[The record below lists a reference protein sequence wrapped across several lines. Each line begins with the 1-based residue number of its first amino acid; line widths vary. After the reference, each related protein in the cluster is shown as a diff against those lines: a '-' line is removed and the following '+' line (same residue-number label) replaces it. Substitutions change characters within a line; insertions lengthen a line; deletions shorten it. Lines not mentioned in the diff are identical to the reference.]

1 MRDDEYVDTDD
12 EEGFICPPC
21 VPEPKEPLPED
32 VARHNLTHIPYR
44 SWCPHCVAARRNN
57 QAHKQGSSAPR
68 TIPLLVFDYAFIRD
82 ADTEDMLTIL
92 VGRHYPSRALF
103 ATVCDQKGPSDKITV
118 DRLCQFFRSVGAK
131 DVVFKSD
138 QERSIVSL
146 LNEVLRVSKLEGD
159 PHFGSLNSAVP
170 EKSAVGQSPSNSRAE
185 RSVQQVED
193 LVRTYK
199 SAIEARMN
207 AKLPSNHPLVHW
219 LVEHSARTYNKY
231 AVTPEGV
238 TPYAYLHG
246 KNPREKL
253 VEMGEKVMWHVPT
266 RLRAKLDLR

>member
-1 MRDDEYVDTDD
+1 M
-12 EEGFICPPC
+12 
-21 VPEPKEPLPED
+21 
-32 VARHNLTHIPYR
+32 
-44 SWCPHCVAARRNN
+44 S
-57 QAHKQGSSAPR
+57 
-68 TIPLLVFDYAFIRD
+68 
-82 ADTEDMLTIL
+82 
-92 VGRHYPSRALF
+92 
-103 ATVCDQKGPSDKITV
+103 
-118 DRLCQFFRSVGAK
+118 
-131 DVVFKSD
+131 
-138 QERSIVSL
+138 
-146 LNEVLRVSKLEGD
+146 
-159 PHFGSLNSAVP
+159 SAVP

-246 KNPREKL
+246 KNPNEKL
-253 VEMGEKVMWHVPT
+253 VEMGEKVMWHVPK
-266 RLRAKLDLR
+266 RLRAKLDLRWRLGTYLGRSEV